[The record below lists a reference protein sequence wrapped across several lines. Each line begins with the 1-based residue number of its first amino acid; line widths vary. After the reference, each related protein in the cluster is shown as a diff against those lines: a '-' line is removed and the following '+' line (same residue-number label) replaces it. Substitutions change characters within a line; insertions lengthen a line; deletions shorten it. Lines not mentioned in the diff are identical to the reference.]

1 MSYIYDFAIYMRFCR
16 GLIMYI
22 LNFLKF
28 SATSFRRWL
37 RCRLLEGD
45 TYKRQA
51 HGLLNH
57 WLDPHP
63 TVADVVVVYGE
74 VSIVEV
80 QIVRDVVIP
89 WVST

>member
-1 MSYIYDFAIYMRFCR
+1 
-16 GLIMYI
+16 MYI
-22 LNFLKF
+22 LNFIKF
-28 SATSFRRWL
+28 SATAVRRWL

-45 TYKRQA
+45 TYKRQV

-57 WLDPHP
+57 WIDPHP
-63 TVADVVVVYGE
+63 AVADVVVVYAE

-89 WVST
+89 RVST